1 MKSYLIPKRYLLVF
15 GTFTLSLILYIDRIC
30 ISAAKGPIAHDLELS
45 DPEMGWILS
54 IFALCYALFQT
65 PGGML
70 ADKYGARRVLSS
82 LVAFWSAF
90 NALSGLAWNYLSLFV
105 IRFLFGAGEAG
116 AYPGI
121 ATAVYKW
128 IPNKERGI
136 VNGINFSGSRVGA
149 AFALP
154 TMAWLI
160 DAVGWRLS
168 FLTLGA
174 IGFVWA
180 TAWYFW
186 FRDFPEEHQSIS
198 DEEKEFILNHRQ
210 QSSGGPSN
218 KLSMKLLFSSKNM
231 LFAMW
236 QYFCSNFTFFFCLTW
251 LYPYVKSTYRLDSVE
266 AGLWAS
272 VPLMCG
278 ALGNWFSGWLVD
290 RIFSLGKWDLSRKI
304 PAILGFS
311 LAAIGMLVSVYMTE
325 VVGAIAF
332 LSLAI
337 FGADMTLSPSWS
349 FCNDIGKS
357 HSGAVSG
364 TMNMAGNIGS
374 FVTALAFPHLKAWNG
389 DDVSLFF
396 YVGAALSVLAV
407 FSWLAMKPQSSLAE
421 Y

>member
-1 MKSYLIPKRYLLVF
+1 MKKYLIPKRYLFVF
-15 GTFTLSLILYIDRIC
+15 GTFTLSLMLYIDRIC
-30 ISAAKGPIAHDLELS
+30 ISAAKGPIAHDLKLT

-54 IFALCYALFQT
+54 IFALGYALFQT

-70 ADKYGARRVLSS
+70 ADKFGARKVLSS

-90 NALSGLAWNYLSLFV
+90 TALSGIAWNYLSLLIVRFV
-105 IRFLFGAGEAG
+105 FGAGEAG
-116 AYPGI
+116 AYPAI

-128 IPNKERGI
+128 IPIKERGI

-154 TMAWLI
+154 TVAWLI
-160 DAVGWRLS
+160 DAVGWRSS
-168 FLTLGA
+168 FFILGA

-180 TAWYFW
+180 TAWYLW
-186 FRDFPEEHQSIS
+186 FRDFPEDHQTIS
-198 DEEKEFILNHRQ
+198 DEEKEFILNNRQ
-210 QSSGGPSN
+210 KSSGGVKE
-218 KLSMKLLFSSKNM
+218 KLSIKLLFSSKNM

-251 LYPYVKSTYRLDSVE
+251 LFPYIKSTYHLDSVE

-272 VPLMCG
+272 IPLMFG
-278 ALGNWFSGWLVD
+278 AFGNWFSGWLVD
-290 RIFSLGKWDLSRKI
+290 KIFSKGKWDLSRKF
-304 PAILGFS
+304 PAMLGFS
-311 LAAIGMLVSVYMTE
+311 LAAGGMIISVHMTE
-325 VVGAIAF
+325 VVGAITF
-332 LSLAI
+332 LSFAM

-349 FCNDIGKS
+349 FCNDIGKTN
-357 HSGAVSG
+357 SGAVSG

-374 FVTALAFPHLKAWNG
+374 FITALAFPYLKAWNG

-396 YVGAALSVLAV
+396 YVGAALNVLAM
-407 FSWLAMKPQSSLAE
+407 FSWLAMKPQKSLAE